1 MLTRASLWAWLLA
14 LCCSLPSLAQTHSP
28 PPTLTVG
35 AGDTATALA
44 LQLRPEGATLEQTLV
59 ALWRA
64 NPQAFGQGSLNQ
76 LLQGATLRVPSK
88 AEVLRTAPAQAHALV
103 VEQVDNFQAYAR
115 QQSRPA
121 ASSAASTN
129 TTPALDAIAWRRA
142 LAEAQALKE
151 ALEKQS
157 RETQTRLAQL
167 EKNIQTLQGLQASAN
182 APATPPASAPEST
195 AAPAASVPAAAA
207 SSVASEPVTA
217 QAAASEASG
226 PESVASQAGASA
238 SEPTAIASETNAAH
252 TSQATPTLPALPLWV
267 WWTGVG
273 AVVVLMWA
281 LTRRRTDTAV
291 HPRPT
296 PEIPPQMARI
306 NLDLDSPPSGA
317 GQDTRP

>member
-1 MLTRASLWAWLLA
+1 
-14 LCCSLPSLAQTHSP
+14 
-28 PPTLTVG
+28 VG

-59 ALWRA
+59 ALWRT
-64 NPQAFGQGSLNQ
+64 NPRAFGQGSLNQ

-88 AEVLRTAPAQAHALV
+88 AEVLRTTPEQAHALV

-121 ASSAASTN
+121 ASTAASA
-129 TTPALDAIAWRRA
+129 TTAPALDTVAWRRA

-157 RETQTRLAQL
+157 RETQTRLVQL
-167 EKNIQTLQGLQASAN
+167 EKNIQTLQGLQANASPP
-182 APATPPASAPEST
+182 APAPAST
-195 AAPAASVPAAAA
+195 AAPAASALAATASV
-207 SSVASEPVTA
+207 SSVASEPA
-217 QAAASEASG
+217 AAEAAASEASG
-226 PESVASQAGASA
+226 PESAASQAGAGA
-238 SEPTAIASETNAAH
+238 SEPTAIASETSAAP
-252 TSQATPTLPALPLWV
+252 SNQAAPTLPALPLWV

-281 LTRRRTDTAV
+281 LTRRRTDTAA

-306 NLDLDSPPSGA
+306 NLDLESPPSSA
-317 GQDTRP
+317 GQDPRP